1 MSLNLE
7 EREHRE
13 GLDKKKKRPEK
24 FPFRIACT
32 DIWSVLLDSSCER
45 STNPNLYIFHIIFAK
60 KENGFFNCFA
70 HFHIRTRRSG
80 ILYILQPLS
89 ALFHGANHFIAESNQ
104 VFQVSFAA
112 GKSELTFADCPVLVC
127 LGEASRNAYS
137 LYRTAVRLCPVTP
150 TSPPNC
156 PPPLPCI
163 SVILSAASLRMPV
176 GTDEYVEVRVVRRK
190 KLCSEAERFFLLF
203 CNECQQQC

>member
-1 MSLNLE
+1 MGIFGICRGTVLKMSLNLE

-32 DIWSVLLDSSCER
+32 GIWSVLLDSSCER
-45 STNPNLYIFHIIFAK
+45 STDPNLYIFHIVFAK
-60 KENGFFNCFA
+60 KENGFFNCIA
-70 HFHIRTRRSG
+70 HFHIITRRSA

-137 LYRTAVRLCPVTP
+137 LYRTAWGCVLSHLHPLLTVPHHCP
-150 TSPPNC
+150 
-156 PPPLPCI
+156 
-163 SVILSAASLRMPV
+163 ASLLSLVQHRC
-176 GTDEYVEVRVVRRK
+176 G
-190 KLCSEAERFFLLF
+190 
-203 CNECQQQC
+203 CQ